1 MDEAISL
8 LGRTILVLVGLALV
22 VSLIYFVLVVIR
34 KIVRELKSLSII
46 E

>member
-1 MDEAISL
+1 MEQAISI
-8 LGRTILVLVGLALV
+8 LGQTILVLVGLALV
-22 VSLIYFVLVVIR
+22 VSLIYFVLIMIR

>member
-1 MDEAISL
+1 MDQAISI
-8 LGRTILVLVGLALV
+8 LGQTILVLVGLALV
-22 VSLIYFVLVVIR
+22 VSLIYFVLIMIR

>member
-1 MDEAISL
+1 MDQAISI
-8 LGRTILVLVGLALV
+8 LGQTILVLVGLALV
-22 VSLIYFVLVVIR
+22 VSLIHFVLIMIR

>member
-1 MDEAISL
+1 MEQAISI
-8 LGRTILVLVGLALV
+8 LGQTILVLVGLALV
-22 VSLIYFVLVVIR
+22 VSLIYFVLVVIH